1 MKTNVLLIAFLACA
15 ISLGAQEQPGVVKTI
30 GRPGQPGQPLEDVAI
45 RVHGNESL
53 SVSGED
59 GSFYLSLAHYSSGQA
74 YSLKTVFKSGYQ
86 LADAAVI
93 GRRYPFSSDIPLEI
107 SMMSK
112 EYYTKVKAEIEAQIR
127 AKVYAEY
134 ESRMSELQKN
144 LDNQVISS
152 EAYREQINLLVN
164 YYDNVDNLV
173 SALADR
179 YARTD
184 YDMID
189 SLDQVINHLIE
200 QGRIEEAEVL
210 IDEKDTKRE
219 LEQIRTNNRI
229 LAKTLEEGREAEAL
243 KVREYA
249 HDLFKKYEIASLRFD
264 NKAAANHLKE
274 RMELDS
280 ANVDWKLDYAAFIR
294 DYLGNYDEAMSIYQ
308 WALNKGVDTS
318 VQAELYGCIGGIYS
332 TLGQFDSAL
341 EYYMKSAAL
350 RESDLSLRERLATNY
365 YNIGATYLDKEMY
378 DDAVVYLDKAKAL
391 NHEYGDSL
399 GVASVYSSMAVMWH
413 DKGDF
418 AQAEENLQRALNI
431 RLEVSGEND
440 LSVASLYAS
449 LAMYAKDMDRL
460 SAAREYLEKAMA
472 IHVRLLGTHHPEV
485 ADDYLLLG
493 ALEVS
498 FGNNSN
504 ALRYYEEAIEVMM
517 EYYPGAHPDIAQ
529 AYNNL
534 ASYYRNITN
543 EKQKALYY
551 YDQSYAMMVSIYGKV
566 HSEVSTA
573 LNNLAIVYSELAQY
587 DKSLQCYNEALDII
601 VSLYGEKHY
610 HVGANYANCATLYNK
625 IGNIEQARIYTEKA
639 LPIFIDYYGERHST
653 VAFAYNNLGALYA
666 DLGMNQAAFDNYA
679 KAISI
684 YKDIYGE
691 DHMSLVSP
699 YNNMGALYATLKKY
713 DEAEFYVAEALRII
727 LNTNGERHDDVA
739 ISYNTLS
746 QIYLAKKDY
755 PKAEAF
761 LLKTKDIMSEIYGP
775 RHPNVAT
782 ALSNLSVL
790 YRNINNLDKTLE
802 CSLQALS
809 IVEEIYQYDH
819 PTVMLYRYGVANTY
833 FEAGRNE
840 QAIPYLTEVYRDSY
854 EKAGPDDRYT
864 AHYFM
869 YLHQM
874 YTGAQGSASYDGS
887 LDESYAELSRNTII
901 TARVVD
907 GGPAAQRGLQGTYY
921 VMSYEDW
928 TLADEE
934 KNFFAYN
941 ISVSDRAVKTY
952 VLYRDGEFIKVPFE
966 GTLGI
971 RLEPKW
977 ISSEEKTALIKS
989 FKKWSRKN
997 R

>member
-1 MKTNVLLIAFLACA
+1 MKTNVLLIAFLACT

-30 GRPGQPGQPLEDVAI
+30 GRPGQPGQPLEEVAI

-74 YSLKTVFKSGYQ
+74 YSLKTVLKPGYQ

-107 SMMSK
+107 SMMSN

-184 YDMID
+184 YDRLD
-189 SLDQVINHLIE
+189 SLDQQINYLIE
-200 QGRIEEAEVL
+200 QGRVDEAEAM
-210 IDEKDTKRE
+210 IDAKDTERE
-219 LEQIRTNNRI
+219 LEQIRANNRI
-229 LAKTLEEGREAEAL
+229 LAKTLDEGREAEAM
-243 KVREYA
+243 KVRELA
-249 HDLFKKYEIASLRFD
+249 RDLFRKYEIASMRFD
-264 NKAAANHLKE
+264 NEAAAGYLKK
-274 RMELDS
+274 RKELDS
-280 ANVDWKLDYAAFIR
+280 LNVDWQLDYAAFIR

-378 DDAVVYLDKAKAL
+378 DDAVVYLEKSKAL
-391 NHEYGDSL
+391 NQEYGDSL
-399 GVASVYSSMAVMWH
+399 GVASVYSSMAVMWY

-418 AQAEENLQRALNI
+418 AQAEENLRRALNI

-440 LSVASLYAS
+440 LSVASSYAN
-449 LAMYAKDMDRL
+449 LAVFSKRMDRL

-472 IHVRLLGTHHPEV
+472 IHVRLLGSHHPDV
-485 ADDYLLLG
+485 ADDYLSLG

-498 FGNNSN
+498 LGNNSN

-517 EYYPGAHPDIAQ
+517 EFYRGAHPDIAQ
-529 AYNNL
+529 AYNRL
-534 ASYYRNITN
+534 ASYHLNITN
-543 EKQKALYY
+543 EMQKALYY
-551 YDQSYAMMVSIYGKV
+551 SEQSYAMTVSIYGMMNSKV
-566 HSEVSTA
+566 VVA
-573 LNNLAIVYSELAQY
+573 LNNLAIVYSQLAQY
-587 DKSLQCYNEALDII
+587 DKALQCYNDALDII
-601 VSLYGEKHY
+601 VLLYGEKHH
-610 HVGANYANCATLYNK
+610 HVGDNYANRATLYSK
-625 IGNIEQARIYTEKA
+625 MGNIEQARIYTEKA
-639 LPIFIDYYGERHST
+639 LTIFIDYYGERHST
-653 VAFAYNNLGALYA
+653 VAIAYNNLGALFY
-666 DLGMNQAAFDNYA
+666 DQGMKQEAFDNYA

-684 YKDIYGE
+684 YRDIYGE
-691 DHMSLVSP
+691 DHKSLADP
-699 YNNMGALYATLKKY
+699 YNGLGTLYMSLKKY
-713 DEAEFYVAEALRII
+713 DEAQTYLEKSLSIR
-727 LNTNGERHDDVA
+727 LNTYGERHSDVA
-739 ISYNTLS
+739 VSYSNLS
-746 QIYLAKKDY
+746 QIYQVKGDY
-755 PKAEAF
+755 EKAEEY
-761 LLKTKDIMSEIYGP
+761 LLKSESIMTDIYGP
-775 RHPNVAT
+775 RHPRVGSV
-782 ALSNLSVL
+782 LSNLSVL
-790 YRNINNLDKTLE
+790 YRMTNDMDKAIE
-802 CSLQALS
+802 YSLKALS
-809 IVEEIYQYDH
+809 IAEEVYPYDH
-819 PTVMLYRYGVANTY
+819 SVVMLRRYGVANAY
-833 FEAGRNE
+833 FEAGMNE

-854 EKAGPDDRYT
+854 EKSGPDDRYT
-864 AHYFM
+864 THYFM

-874 YTGAQGSASYDGS
+874 YMGAQGSASYDGS
-887 LDESYAELSRNTII
+887 LDESYDELSRNTII

-941 ISVSDRAVKTY
+941 ISVSERAVKTY

-966 GTLGI
+966 GTLGV

-977 ISSEEKTALIKS
+977 ISSEEKTALTKI
-989 FKKWSRKN
+989 FKKWRKRN